1 MVKLFEINGNHCYTD
16 NPHVEKNVF
25 ITKEPDT
32 EPLPVYEE
40 IKDQLPRPIW
50 DGHDSAIECRPAFP
64 VSGDDR
70 LVFCKHLSDGSFAL
84 LFVNGDEQ
92 DRVLS
97 CITHDIGYTVGSG
110 YKIHMRD
117 ILSGEE
123 MIQGDFPEIK
133 VPGYDCRIFK
143 CKLVKD

>member
-1 MVKLFEINGNHCYTD
+1 MTMVKLFEINGNHCYTD

-64 VSGDDR
+64 VSGDADLYSASIFPTVASLSFSLTETSR
-70 LVFCKHLSDGSFAL
+70 TEFFSVSHTTLVTPWA
-84 LFVNGDEQ
+84 
-92 DRVLS
+92 RVTRS
-97 CITHDIGYTVGSG
+97 T
-110 YKIHMRD
+110 
-117 ILSGEE
+117 
-123 MIQGDFPEIK
+123 
-133 VPGYDCRIFK
+133 
-143 CKLVKD
+143 